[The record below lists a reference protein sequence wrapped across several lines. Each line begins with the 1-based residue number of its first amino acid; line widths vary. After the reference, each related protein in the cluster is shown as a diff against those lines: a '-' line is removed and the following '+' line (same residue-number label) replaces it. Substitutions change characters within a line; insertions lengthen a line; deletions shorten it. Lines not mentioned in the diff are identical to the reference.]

1 MRRRR
6 KKDVSFLNSEIA
18 RRRRKK
24 EVGFSEQ
31 EGTRFFRVG
40 TRVLNS
46 KSTST
51 LSAHKSRVS
60 KTQVAI
66 MDLSLINS
74 RC

>member
-1 MRRRR
+1 M
-6 KKDVSFLNSEIA
+6 SFLNSEIA
-18 RRRRKK
+18 RSRRKK
-24 EVGFSEQ
+24 EVGFSKQ
-31 EGTRFFRVG
+31 EGTGFFRVG
-40 TRVLNS
+40 TQVLNS

-51 LSAHKSRVS
+51 LLAHKSRVS